1 MTTAINHQLVT
12 DEAYFQIS
20 HVVWDTITE
29 FQKTGPA
36 VNSVSANN
44 QVVDIIVLADDED
57 PNGVKVRLYSQKA
70 DTYKTTYIDLV
81 NPEDDTEETVG
92 IVVGML
98 S

>member
-1 MTTAINHQLVT
+1 MTTAITCSLAT

-20 HVVWDTITE
+20 HVLWNTIAE

-36 VNSVSANN
+36 VNSVSANT
-44 QVVDIIVLADDED
+44 QTVDIIVLADDED
-57 PNGVKVRLYSQKA
+57 ENGVKVRLYSKSS

-92 IVVGML
+92 IVLSML